1 MRVDDINQRV
11 CTFLSIFIYRMSLL
25 LSICARWCV
34 CQQSEEASI
43 STLNFFFTL
52 THLSLPFSTSIT
64 WLDFFF
70 FFLALHSSTPFLPPS
85 PLQHCSLSPQQ
96 PVTAAYSSSGTYRTL
111 YIRSWVISHCH
122 TGCFFP
128 CFSEMYDLVGNASAA
143 TRNAMHTLTHWCT
156 VQCVEMSHRCKIPS
170 YNDLHSSTWTITHH
184 STNFVSI
191 ILQCISEA
199 LGRRLMI

>member
-1 MRVDDINQRV
+1 MCTLV
-11 CTFLSIFIYRMSLL
+11 CMSAKWGGIDFHSELFLHSNTS
-25 LSICARWCV
+25 
-34 CQQSEEASI
+34 QSP
-43 STLNFFFTL
+43 FQHFHHL
-52 THLSLPFSTSIT
+52 TGL
-64 WLDFFF
+64 FF

-85 PLQHCSLSPQQ
+85 PLQHRSLSPQQ